1 MIVRFGVHV
10 VLVALVLLIAACS
23 SETPPAAPEGLEI
36 TLTAANDGAAPC
48 RIERVARY
56 DQSSQ
61 PMYMIRGEGRY
72 SLADGSRRSIPVQI
86 RFLGMDGIVD
96 DEAVT
101 LTDFDATCDQ
111 VSIEWTIEECESQD
125 RDRVEC
131 PPFDMIGETD
141 FRSFELV
148 FEQ

>member
-1 MIVRFGVHV
+1 MILRFGVHV
-10 VLVALVLLIAACS
+10 LLVAPVLLVAACS
-23 SETPPAAPEGLEI
+23 AETPSVAPEGLEI

-48 RIERVARY
+48 RIERIARY

-61 PMYMIRGEGRY
+61 PMYMIRGESRY
-72 SLADGSRRSIPVQI
+72 ALVDGSQRSIPVQI

-101 LTDFDATCDQ
+101 LTDFDASCDQ

-125 RDRVEC
+125 RSIVEC
-131 PPFDMIGETD
+131 PSFDIIGQAA
-141 FRSFELV
+141 FRSFELS
-148 FEQ
+148 FDE